1 MYSINLGICYS
12 FIFFVIH
19 MLLYKKEQSKEITN
33 LLDIFYLKFFSFKN
47 ITQKDCNLI
56 MNNINSLWRDSLN
69 GKSLYEATLFLCD
82 KDVLKLLDCYY
93 IEPYNI
99 YFTNNL
105 LNK

>member
-1 MYSINLGICYS
+1 MI
-12 FIFFVIH
+12 
-19 MLLYKKEQSKEITN
+19 LYKKEQSKKITS
-33 LLDIFYLKFFSFKN
+33 LLDIFYLKFFLN

-56 MNNINSLWRDSLN
+56 MNNINSLCKDSLN
-69 GKSLYEATLFLCD
+69 GKSPYEAMLFLCG

-99 YFTNNL
+99 L